1 MVESAATEHADVA
14 ASGLREQKMLRTA
27 SRLTAVTRRLTAE
40 RGLGGFTIDEACEE
54 VGISRR
60 TFFNY
65 FPTKEDAVIGADPSD
80 EAEQFAEQFLDRGSR
95 GGTAALDDLVAIVS
109 AHFHSVDHDATE
121 HEQFMR
127 VLEREPRIL
136 ARFIGITRERERAAA
151 ELIALREGV
160 AHDDPRA
167 AALVGLFSLILRAAG
182 EYLIDPTDP
191 RDYPQIL
198 TDTLA
203 VYRDVMR
210 PESSSRKP

>member
-1 MVESAATEHADVA
+1 VA
-14 ASGLREQKMLRTA
+14 PSSLREQKMLRTA
-27 SRLTAVTRRLTAE
+27 GRLTAVTRRLTAE
-40 RGLGGFTIDEACEE
+40 QGLSGFTIDEVCEE

-65 FPTKEDAVIGADPSD
+65 FPTKEDAVIGADPAD
-80 EAEQFAEQFLDRGSR
+80 EAQHFAEQFLAFGSR
-95 GGTAALDDLVAIVS
+95 GWGAVLDDLVAIVS
-109 AHFHSVDHDATE
+109 AHFEAVGHDTTE
-121 HEQFMR
+121 HAEFMR

-136 ARFIGITRERERAAA
+136 SRFIGITRERERGAA

-167 AALVGLFSLILRAAG
+167 SALVGIFSMILRSGG
-182 EYLIDPTDP
+182 EHLLDPTDP

-210 PESSSRKP
+210 PATSEERTR